1 MPKQN
6 EGKNGP
12 DVFIIILTEDGQKVE
27 VTVKDPRKK
36 NTEETQS
43 QDRDE

>member
-1 MPKQN
+1 MPKNQN

-12 DVFIIILTEDGQKVE
+12 DVVIIILTEDGQEVE
-27 VTVKDPRKK
+27 VTVKDPKGTSK
-36 NTEETQS
+36 EPQN